1 MTAACFLG
9 APTAIVDGHHIVHW
23 IKGGPTS
30 LDNGCLLCRRH
41 HRAVHE
47 GRVRIEVIT
56 PGRFRF
62 FRPDGIEIV
71 EAPAPSVSDGNVEE
85 TNAAEGLAITADT
98 GACQW
103 DGGRFDYDQG
113 VTAVLQMDG
122 RI

>member
-1 MTAACFLG
+1 VFPGCTNR
-9 APTAIVDGHHIVHW
+9 IVDGHHIVHW

-47 GRVRIEVIT
+47 GRVRIEVVQ
-56 PGRFRF
+56 PGKFRF
-62 FRPDGIEIV
+62 FRPDGQEMLEVPEPMPTDATV
-71 EAPAPSVSDGNVEE
+71 EDV
-85 TNAAEGLAITADT
+85 NALRGLKITAGT
-98 GACQW
+98 GASQW